1 MQISVGSVS
10 KLSKFCTIQVYKIV
24 LIMIMSR
31 VNWYKKNY
39 GRTRIVGKVVCHLS
53 ISTEHRVVSS
63 GGKWW
68 MSCTYK

>member
-39 GRTRIVGKVVCHLS
+39 GRTRIVGKVECHLF
-53 ISTEHRVVSS
+53 ISTEHRVVSYR
-63 GGKWW
+63 G
-68 MSCTYK
+68 